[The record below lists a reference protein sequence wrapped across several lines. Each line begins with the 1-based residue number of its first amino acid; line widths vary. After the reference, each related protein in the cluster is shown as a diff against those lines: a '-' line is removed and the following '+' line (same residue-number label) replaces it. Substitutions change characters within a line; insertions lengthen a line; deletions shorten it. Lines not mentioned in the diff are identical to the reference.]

1 MSLNES
7 KKHIVI
13 NLSNIGI
20 FYNDREY
27 IEWKNTNFPPKESF
41 GFNER
46 KKIYW
51 EVEMIRFNKEQGEL
65 ELDVHDYNVSLNKNT
80 FSNQVPRY
88 PLKSIK
94 FKNIKWDELQ
104 KVMNHYTPINFEG
117 LVNFEEQNE
126 ANASNELREKDYNR
140 DLFDLDSEVNSSDE
154 KREKI
159 KISFQHPLMKTK
171 FKMGFVEVEKKIK
184 EIGETITIVLLN
196 SYIIPEFDHVKPYF
210 SKILGKKKIKIHGY
224 LEFDENNRIVVDCHS
239 NEINEIDESFIIGVK
254 KLQLKKAVF
263 TPNPISIDKSLFT
276 PEEYFSGIEEEML
289 GNTSKKSDQDILK
302 EILDLLEVR
311 NKKQLI
317 YLSGKLQSKHRRLRF
332 TLSPK
337 FGFLFSSEGEEMDH
351 FLWELLDSHATY
363 IWSIAKD
370 SMSIEEKFKR
380 LEREINFIRNNGRRA
395 YLKNKEQSDFIFNK
409 INHENSEKGIVD
421 GFPKWKMKVNE
432 KII

>member
-1 MSLNES
+1 MSLNEA

-27 IEWKNTNFPPKESF
+27 IEWRNTNFPPKESF
-41 GFNER
+41 NFNER
-46 KKIYW
+46 EKIYW

-65 ELDVHDYNVSLNKNT
+65 EVDVHDYNVSLNKNT
-80 FSNQVPRY
+80 FSNQAPRY

-94 FKNIKWDELQ
+94 FKNIKWHELQ
-104 KVMNHYTPINFEG
+104 KVMNYYIPLNFEG

-126 ANASNELREKDYNR
+126 TNASNELREKDYNR
-140 DLFDLDSEVNSSDE
+140 DLFDLDSEVDFGDE
-154 KREKI
+154 KREKV

-184 EIGETITIVLLN
+184 EIGETITIVLSN

-224 LEFDENNRIVVDCHS
+224 LEFDVNNRIVVNCHS
-239 NEINEIDESFIIGVK
+239 DEINEIDENFIIGVK
-254 KLQLKKAVF
+254 KLQLKKAIF
-263 TPNPISIDKSLFT
+263 TSNPISIDKSLFT

-289 GNTSKKSDQDILK
+289 GNTLKKSDQDILK
-302 EILDLLEVR
+302 KILDLSEVR

-351 FLWELLDSHATY
+351 FLWELLNSHATY

-421 GFPKWKMKVNE
+421 GFPKWKMRINE

>member
-1 MSLNES
+1 MSLNEA

-27 IEWKNTNFPPKESF
+27 IEWRNTNFPPKESF
-41 GFNER
+41 NFNER
-46 KKIYW
+46 EKIYW

-65 ELDVHDYNVSLNKNT
+65 EVDVHDYNVSLNKNT
-80 FSNQVPRY
+80 FSNQAPRY

-94 FKNIKWDELQ
+94 FKNIKWHELQ
-104 KVMNHYTPINFEG
+104 KVMNYYIPLNFEG

-126 ANASNELREKDYNR
+126 TNASNELREKDYNR
-140 DLFDLDSEVNSSDE
+140 DLFDLDSEVDFGDE
-154 KREKI
+154 KREKV

-184 EIGETITIVLLN
+184 EIGETITIVLSN

-210 SKILGKKKIKIHGY
+210 SKILGKKKIKIYGY
-224 LEFDENNRIVVDCHS
+224 LEFDVNNRIVVNCHS
-239 NEINEIDESFIIGVK
+239 DEINEIDENFIIGVK
-254 KLQLKKAVF
+254 KLQLKKAIF
-263 TPNPISIDKSLFT
+263 TSNPISIDKSLFT

-289 GNTSKKSDQDILK
+289 GNTLKKSDQDILK
-302 EILDLLEVR
+302 KILDLSEVR

-351 FLWELLDSHATY
+351 FLWELLNSHATY

-421 GFPKWKMKVNE
+421 GFPKWKMRINE